1 MQLLISIGRRGAA
14 AKSAADVQA
23 LIQQIEDY
31 LSGVDPL
38 SAGGVAHQEE
48 LLAQVAA
55 LSERLFGQQPPPF
68 VRSAA
73 SKHDGA
79 VEGLRDALAELELLR
94 DTIALKQQVKPHLQQ
109 LQRVIDNTRSG
120 SFDAG
125 SAPGKPL
132 ILEGLRSVQL
142 EEGTANSLALR
153 CKYQSASPAAATWF
167 LNGHP
172 IDLSEPSPSRTRT
185 FTDSNDG
192 GYACLAIAPARAPAL
207 TADQSGSYAVLLK
220 NANGEARSSCNVEIR
235 PSAASPLS
243 PEMELPNLVDQREV
257 QSHRRA
263 RAPAGPQGPELGLGA
278 SNLNSDEYPDQ
289 WRLGPITAGPEQVPA
304 KLPKA
309 QARVSPASDDEQRKR
324 APVDSPVLA
333 TAQVRP
339 LGSAPRFLKPLT
351 DETVAESDRVQLE
364 ARVAGDPEPNI
375 KVNYLHFSISIFD
388 TVIWQTQVI

>member
-31 LSGVDPL
+31 LSGADPL

-48 LLAQVAA
+48 LLAQVGA

-73 SKHDGA
+73 SKHAGA

-132 ILEGLRSVQL
+132 IVEGLRSVQL
-142 EEGTANSLALR
+142 DEGTANSLALR
-153 CKYQSASPAAATWF
+153 CKYQSASPTAATWF
-167 LNGHP
+167 LNGQP
-172 IDLSEPSPSRTRT
+172 IDVSPPAASRSRTSS
-185 FTDSNDG
+185 FTASNDG
-192 GYACLAIAPARAPAL
+192 GYACLAIAPARAPTL

-235 PSAASPLS
+235 PSASAAAHPT
-243 PEMELPNLVDQREV
+243 PELELPVLVDKSPV
-257 QSHRRA
+257 QSSRGA
-263 RAPAGPQGPELGLGA
+263 RAPAPAGPARPEPEWSAPIL
-278 SNLNSDEYPDQ
+278 SSDEYPDQ
-289 WRLGPITAGPEQVPA
+289 WRLGHITAGAERVPA
-304 KLPKA
+304 ELPPP
-309 QARVSPASDDEQRKR
+309 SPELDLPVLIDKSPVQRKP
-324 APVDSPVLA
+324 APVG
-333 TAQVRP
+333 T
-339 LGSAPRFLKPLT
+339 APRFLKPLT
-351 DETVAESDRVQLE
+351 DETVAEGARVQLE

-375 KVNYLHFSISIFD
+375 KASSLHCSIFD
-388 TVIWQTQVI
+388 TVIW